1 MDKSEKLQ
9 QWMESA
15 IEDPL
20 LFQRRKRVYTHLL
33 GTAHFAAL
41 LAMKRGV
48 DSEMAGLAGL
58 LHDISDYLTGDHN
71 DHARKG
77 AVLALRI
84 LNELE
89 LGSNDQQEQIA
100 LAIQHHSDKEQ
111 IGTPLDEVLKD
122 ADVLDHVFNYKM
134 VIRREI
140 PRLHALENELGLT
153 FPFWQQL
160 QEGD

>member
-1 MDKSEKLQ
+1 M
-9 QWMESA
+9 
-15 IEDPL
+15 
-20 LFQRRKRVYTHLL
+20 
-33 GTAHFAAL
+33 
-41 LAMKRGV
+41 
-48 DSEMAGLAGL
+48 
-58 LHDISDYLTGDHN
+58 ISLN

-160 QEGD
+160 QEGE